1 MKKKGPRAPTRR
13 RYSLTLEYDG
23 TGFSG
28 WQKQADART
37 LQGALLTA
45 AAEVFADDRVD
56 IQGHGRTDAGV
67 HALNYTAHLDT
78 SGPEML
84 PAALIQRFNELL
96 PASIV
101 LLEIEPCHPRFHARH
116 SCIGRSYIYQIAK
129 RKTAFHKKYVWW
141 VKEELDIAAMAA
153 AANLFAGMH
162 DFASFAEKQEL
173 KKSTLVKIN
182 GLFLYEDEEMLRLR
196 VVGSHFLW
204 RMVRRLAG
212 VLVEVGRGNLT
223 IEEVAACLTGPSE
236 IPSHLTAPASGLFF
250 ERAFYDEREFS
261 DFLERVAEEAL

>member
-1 MKKKGPRAPTRR
+1 MKKGSIAPTRR
-13 RYSLTLEYDG
+13 RYRLTLEYDG

-28 WQKQADART
+28 WQKQNDART
-37 LQGALLTA
+37 LQGALLA
-45 AAEVFADDRVD
+45 AAAKIFADDRVD
-56 IQGHGRTDAGV
+56 IQGHGRTDGGV
-67 HALNYTAHLDT
+67 HALTYTAHLET
-78 SGPEML
+78 SGRVL
-84 PAALIQRFNELL
+84 PLATMVQLFNELL

-101 LLEIEPCHPRFHARH
+101 LLEIGPCHPRFHARH
-116 SCIGRSYIYQIAK
+116 SCIGRSYLYQIAK

-141 VKEELDIAAMAA
+141 VREELDVTAMVEAAR
-153 AANLFAGMH
+153 LFTGMH

-223 IEEVAACLTGPSE
+223 KDEVAASLTGPSD
-236 IPSHLTAPASGLFF
+236 IPSRLTAPASGLFF
-250 ERAFYDEREFS
+250 EQAFYDEQEFA
-261 DFLERVAEEAL
+261 DFLTKVTEEAL